1 MNSPISK
8 REQEVLQ
15 LIAYENS
22 TKMIANELF
31 ISEHTVISHRKNL
44 MSKLKVSN
52 TAGLMRRAYEN
63 GLLRLSK
70 QVAVVLFMLL
80 GLSMQAQVET
90 EIDPDRWTIGN
101 TITIDGDA
109 IGNGG
114 QVSVKSVDGS
124 DRIVLQSQLNTTN
137 NTGGVIGLYNQND
150 IRTLFVNSNDGAKA
164 ARIQLTDSLG
174 SIFTN
179 IDHDFFSLASTIEMD
194 GRAVNDGGE
203 ILIKSNNGDERIG
216 LFSQS
221 NTTNNT
227 GGLIRLFNENN
238 NRTLLLNSNDQQK
251 GARIIL
257 TDSLGVVKMTMD
269 SDHNGTGDSR
279 IITDELEIEGGSD
292 LAELFDIT
300 DHRDLIQ
307 PGYVVSLDPD
317 EPGKLMLSNKA
328 YDKRVAGVLSGA
340 NGVKPGI
347 LMGQDNMIATG
358 DDLVTL
364 SGRTYV
370 VVNDEGGKI
379 QVGDLI
385 TTSSVSGEAMRA
397 KKNKKA
403 QGAVIGKAMTPMTG
417 DKGYV
422 LVLVNLQ

>member
-1 MNSPISK
+1 
-8 REQEVLQ
+8 
-15 LIAYENS
+15 
-22 TKMIANELF
+22 
-31 ISEHTVISHRKNL
+31 
-44 MSKLKVSN
+44 
-52 TAGLMRRAYEN
+52 
-63 GLLRLSK
+63 
-70 QVAVVLFMLL
+70 
-80 GLSMQAQVET
+80 
-90 EIDPDRWTIGN
+90 
-101 TITIDGDA
+101 
-109 IGNGG
+109 
-114 QVSVKSVDGS
+114 
-124 DRIVLQSQLNTTN
+124 
-137 NTGGVIGLYNQND
+137 
-150 IRTLFVNSNDGAKA
+150 
-164 ARIQLTDSLG
+164 
-174 SIFTN
+174 
-179 IDHDFFSLASTIEMD
+179 
-194 GRAVNDGGE
+194 
-203 ILIKSNNGDERIG
+203 
-216 LFSQS
+216 
-221 NTTNNT
+221 
-227 GGLIRLFNENN
+227 
-238 NRTLLLNSNDQQK
+238 
-251 GARIIL
+251 
-257 TDSLGVVKMTMD
+257 MTMD

-403 QGAVIGKAMTPMTG
+403 QDAVIGKAMTPMTG